1 MLGIERRQAIL
12 NRLLEKRKVHVAELS
27 EEFGV
32 TAETVRRDLE
42 RLEKEG
48 RVRRSYGGAVLARP
62 SNEDLPFNTRRAAN
76 TPEKEA
82 IAVKALSLINSGA
95 TLMTDASTSVLS
107 LMELLT
113 GKNDLTV
120 VTNSVKIL
128 HDFANSQLRL
138 VSTGGTLRGR
148 SFSLTGDGARRT
160 LMDHNVD
167 IAVMGCKGLDID
179 KGIMESNEPEAVLK
193 QVMAGQAKTRILLAD
208 HSKFDQVVYRKAL
221 EFNDID
227 CLVTDREPGKAW
239 ADLCRA
245 KGIQLI
251 Y

>member
-12 NRLLEKRKVHVAELS
+12 NRLLEKRKVHVSDLS

-62 SNEDLPFNTRRAAN
+62 SNEDLPFNSRKAN
-76 TPEKEA
+76 NTGEKEA
-82 IAVKALSLINSGA
+82 IAVKALGLVNSGA
-95 TLMTDASTSVLS
+95 TLMCDSSTTVLS
-107 LMELLT
+107 LVELLT
-113 GKNDLTV
+113 GKNDLTLI
-120 VTNSVKIL
+120 TTSVKIL
-128 HDFANSQLRL
+128 HDFANSRL
-138 VSTGGTLRGR
+138 NLVATGGTLRGR
-148 SFSLTGDGARRT
+148 SFSLTGEGARRT
-160 LMDHNVD
+160 LEAHNVD

-193 QVMAGQAKTRILLAD
+193 KIMASQSKTRILLAD

-221 EFNDID
+221 DFSDID
-227 CLVTDREPGKAW
+227 CLVTDREPERAW
-239 ADLCRA
+239 SEFCRA
-245 KGIQLI
+245 RGIQLI